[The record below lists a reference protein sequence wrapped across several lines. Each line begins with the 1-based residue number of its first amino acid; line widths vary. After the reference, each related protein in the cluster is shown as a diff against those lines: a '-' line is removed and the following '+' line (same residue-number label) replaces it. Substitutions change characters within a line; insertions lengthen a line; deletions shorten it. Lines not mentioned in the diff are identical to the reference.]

1 MMGMELRA
9 REMLNPSHYCIVSSL
24 HHTHIVM
31 GLMTRQELKEE
42 QFDKMGASITGR
54 DLTV

>member
-1 MMGMELRA
+1 MRA
-9 REMLNPSHYCIVSSL
+9 RETLNPSHYCIVSSL